1 MRNLLDKLDPRKR
14 FSKHF
19 PAFPSF
25 WNVKK
30 YRFKTPY
37 FSKGRIEK
45 GKQKSYNCLIVCKF
59 QPISALL
66 LLLYYY
72 KNNKNNENNRYS
84 LTARPQLSCIN
95 VFPHTMYRL
104 TCITAGIELLYIL
117 LYHQQRDHHL
127 IELLCILFTTD
138 SDHHIKKLRIFLFL
152 PAVSTCIVPSSSIF
166 FSSYQ
171 PYQYCTEQL
180 RILLFLPLAQ
190 LY

>member
-1 MRNLLDKLDPRKR
+1 MRLLEMRNLLDKLGPRKR
-14 FSKHF
+14 FSKPF
-19 PAFPSF
+19 SAFPSF

-72 KNNKNNENNRYS
+72 KNKKNNENNRYS
-84 LTARPQLSCIN
+84 LTARPLSTSFHILCTGSPVSPPVLSCFVFFFTIN
-95 VFPHTMYRL
+95 SEITTLSSCFVF
-104 TCITAGIELLYIL
+104 
-117 LYHQQRDHHL
+117 
-127 IELLCILFTTD
+127 
-138 SDHHIKKLRIFLFL
+138 FL
-152 PAVSTCIVPSSSIF
+152 PPTATTTSRSSVF

-171 PYQYCTEQL
+171 PYQRVLYQAAPYSSLPTS
-180 RILLFLPLAQ
+180 RINIVPSSSVFFSS
-190 LY
+190 YH